1 MTYQVLYR
9 KWRPKTFS
17 DVSGQSHIIAA
28 LQNEIRQGRP
38 AHAYLFIGSRGT
50 GKTSCAKIL
59 AKAVNCT
66 DPQNGDPCNECAVC
80 RGIDDGSILDVVEID
95 SASNN
100 SVDDIR
106 DLREAVNF
114 TPTVAK
120 YRVYIIDEVHM
131 LSGGAFNALL
141 KTLEEPPA
149 HVIFILATT
158 EAHKLPA
165 TILSRCQRFDFA
177 RIAPEDIAARL
188 RTVAE
193 GEGFSITDD
202 AAMLLAR
209 LADGAMRDA
218 LSLTDQCLSRSRDIT
233 VDVVASA
240 TGLAGREHLYRLSEA
255 VRTRNSAAALTVIDE
270 LYNASQDMGRLCTEW
285 MEFYRELMLCKSV
298 SRPESIIIA
307 TDADIARLKD
317 EAAAYDLPTVLY
329 AIEIL
334 QAAGRRLQSG
344 ADRRLEAELAAM
356 RLCDPALDTSPAALV
371 ARVEAL
377 ENALRRV
384 SAGLPVADAAPAAMP
399 TAPTPSPAT
408 APPVATTPP
417 AAEPPVAPAPSPA
430 APPAQ
435 EPPAPAADTPDAAE
449 RPFAQW
455 REVLGRLRVSCAPLY
470 GVLESSDAV
479 VSDTHVII
487 YTANPLFRVL
497 IGSGTHKNALFTA
510 IAEVTGKRYRIGVR
524 TPVAEQQDTAPADPL
539 EAMLRDGEQH
549 GIPVTRL

>member
-17 DVSGQSHIIAA
+17 DVSGQPHIVAA

-66 DPQNGDPCNECAVC
+66 DPQNGDPCGRCTVC

-95 SASNN
+95 AASNN

-141 KTLEEPPA
+141 KTLEEPPP

-177 RIAPEDIAARL
+177 RIAPEDIADRL

-193 GEGFSITDD
+193 GEGFTITDD

-218 LSLTDQCLSRSRDIT
+218 LSLTDQCLSRSREIT
-233 VDVVASA
+233 LDVVTAA

-255 VRTRNSAAALTVIDE
+255 VRTHDSAAALMLINE
-270 LYNASQDMGRLCTEW
+270 LYGASQDMGRLCTEW
-285 MEFYRELMLCKSV
+285 LEFYRELMLCKSV
-298 SRPESIIIA
+298 SRPETILIA
-307 TDADIARLKD
+307 TDAELLRLKA
-317 EAAAYDLPTVLY
+317 EAEAYELVAVLY
-329 AIEIL
+329 AIEVL
-334 QAAGRRLQSG
+334 QGACRRLQTG
-344 ADRRLEAELAAM
+344 ADRRLETELAAL
-356 RLCDPALDTSPAALV
+356 RLCDASLDSSAAALV
-371 ARVEAL
+371 QRIDAL

-384 SAGLPVADAAPAAMP
+384 TADLPAAPAAVS
-399 TAPTPSPAT
+399 APAPQSAPSAAPEAAPAPAAPSPAT
-408 APPVATTPP
+408 
-417 AAEPPVAPAPSPA
+417 
-430 APPAQ
+430 
-435 EPPAPAADTPDAAE
+435 PAPASTPTSEDTADAAE

-455 REVLGRLRVSCAPLY
+455 REVLSRLQSSCAPLF
-470 GVLESSDAV
+470 GVLENSTAV
-479 VSDTHVII
+479 ISDTHVII
-487 YTANPLFRVL
+487 YTDNPLFRIL
-497 IGSGTHKNALFTA
+497 LGSGNHKTALFTA
-510 IAEVTGKRYRIGVR
+510 IAEVTGKRYKLGMR
-524 TPVAEQQDTAPADPL
+524 TPVAEKQEETSADPL
-539 EAMLRDGEQH
+539 DAMLKGAMEG
-549 GIPVTRL
+549 GIPVTEQ